1 MELGISH
8 AQSQRLLKQRNML
21 AIVGAVLFCL
31 VMMLTVLASSRD
43 REVVLQPILSK
54 PLTLSSDN
62 VSGEYLTMVT
72 RDAALLTLNRSP
84 ENLQYWMD
92 SILELADP
100 QTHGKLKAQ
109 LMKLVEE
116 QSGSNIS
123 QYFTISKL
131 TVDPA
136 SLTSEVNG
144 IMHTVV
150 GSKEVTAEARTFK
163 YVWTYSGLSLKLAG
177 FGLAKPKVGEEDK
190 S

>member
-1 MELGISH
+1 MDLGISH

-100 QTHGKLKAQ
+100 RTHGKLKAQ
-109 LMKLVEE
+109 LMKLIV
-116 QSGSNIS
+116 
-123 QYFTISKL
+123 
-131 TVDPA
+131 
-136 SLTSEVNG
+136 
-144 IMHTVV
+144 
-150 GSKEVTAEARTFK
+150 K
-163 YVWTYSGLSLKLAG
+163 Y
-177 FGLAKPKVGEEDK
+177 
-190 S
+190 